1 MDFDIVWN
9 TSQINFYKYGAKI
22 VYRSDHTVYF
32 TNNFF
37 PSGATIVK
45 WTSNSL
51 YQGERTLLQLPL
63 LKRGKHYELITD
75 FTCEPQD
82 SVLIKMEFYERSGK
96 LMETCVFEGKGG
108 DVTYPMGAY
117 FYSISLINMGM
128 RELLF
133 KKIKIIH
140 ASKDTE
146 TV

>member
-1 MDFDIVWN
+1 MVQKLYTARIIQFISRIIFFLRGNYCEVDFQFSLPRGTHVAT
-9 TSQINFYKYGAKI
+9 TS
-22 VYRSDHTVYF
+22 
-32 TNNFF
+32 
-37 PSGATIVK
+37 
-45 WTSNSL
+45 
-51 YQGERTLLQLPL
+51 L

-133 KKIKIIH
+133 KK
-140 ASKDTE
+140 
-146 TV
+146 

>member
-1 MDFDIVWN
+1 MDFDINWE
-9 TSQINFYKYGAKI
+9 TSQINFYKHGAKI
-22 VYRSDHTVYF
+22 AYRSDRTVYF

-45 WTSNSL
+45 WDSNPL
-51 YQGERTLLQLPL
+51 YQRERTLLQLPL
-63 LKRGKHYELITD
+63 LERGKHYKLITD
-75 FTCEPQD
+75 LTCNPQD

-108 DVTYPMGAY
+108 DVTYPVGAY

-128 RELLF
+128 RELVL

-140 ASKDTE
+140 ASKGTE